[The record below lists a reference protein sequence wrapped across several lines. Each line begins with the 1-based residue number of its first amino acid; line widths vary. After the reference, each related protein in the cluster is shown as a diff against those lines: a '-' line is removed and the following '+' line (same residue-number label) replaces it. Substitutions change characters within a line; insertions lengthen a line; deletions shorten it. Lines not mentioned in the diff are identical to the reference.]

1 MIKMRG
7 NKVLVK
13 ADEKIKQVGSILLA
27 EKAQKTVEQGT
38 IVSSAIE
45 DLPTGT
51 KVVYD
56 RALTIPLNFEDED
69 YLVIDEE
76 DCWGIV

>member
-1 MIKMRG
+1 MRG

-13 ADEKIKQVGSILLA
+13 ADEKIKQIGSILLA

-45 DLPTGT
+45 DLPVGT
-51 KVVYD
+51 KIVYD

-76 DCWGIV
+76 DCWGTL

>member
-1 MIKMRG
+1 MRG

>member
-1 MIKMRG
+1 MRG

-45 DLPTGT
+45 DLPAGT

-76 DCWGIV
+76 DCWGTL